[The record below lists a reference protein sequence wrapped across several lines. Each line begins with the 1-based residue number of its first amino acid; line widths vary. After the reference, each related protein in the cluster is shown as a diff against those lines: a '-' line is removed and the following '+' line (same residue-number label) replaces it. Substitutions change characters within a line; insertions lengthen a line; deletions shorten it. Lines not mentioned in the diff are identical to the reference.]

1 MNIKQIAIN
10 ALTAIDVDELEK
22 IDELSNKDG
31 VHVYIL
37 TCGKNSHVL
46 KFFSRTI

>member
-1 MNIKQIAIN
+1 MNIKQASIY
-10 ALTAIDVDELEK
+10 ALTAINADKLEK

-31 VHVYIL
+31 VHVYRL
-37 TCGKNSHVL
+37 SCGKNSYVL